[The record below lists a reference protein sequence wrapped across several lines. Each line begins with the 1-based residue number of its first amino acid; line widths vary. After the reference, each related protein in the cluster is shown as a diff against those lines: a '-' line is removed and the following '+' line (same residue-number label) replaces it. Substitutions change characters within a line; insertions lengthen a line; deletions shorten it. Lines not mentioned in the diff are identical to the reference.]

1 MRVAKTKKEAIL
13 YKIEE
18 IEFTYEKNT
27 LNTIYLFLNDIGA
40 KRTIPTETKQATQQY
55 IIRLHEALTVLNPR
69 FREDLF
75 FDEVYPL
82 FFMDVIYE
90 RAQRNGN
97 NISSLCICF
106 NKWLSDNSQKFK
118 EEEQKLKKEAPSTP
132 VESFDDNTLSNLY
145 QIITKLYGYNEIGL
159 KNLDGMDKFTTRVI
173 NEYKSRFG

>member
-18 IEFTYEKNT
+18 IDFTYDKNT

-55 IIRLHEALTVLNPR
+55 IIRLHEALTVLNPK
-69 FREDLF
+69 FREDLI

-106 NKWLSDNSQKFK
+106 NKWLSDNSQKF
-118 EEEQKLKKEAPSTP
+118 EQEEQKPKVEKPSTP
-132 VESFDDNTLSNLY
+132 VESFDDHTLTNLY
-145 QIITKLYGYNEIGL
+145 QIITKLYGFNEIGL
-159 KNLDGMDKFTTRVI
+159 KSYDGMDTFTSRVI
-173 NEYKSRFG
+173 NEYNSRFH